1 MLRIGSV
8 QLENPILL
16 APIAGYCDLAFR
28 RVVRSVRGE
37 YGGVGLACT
46 DLLCPQA
53 ILGENEKSLWLAATS
68 DDDKPI
74 CMQLYGADPDI
85 MAQAAQWAQAHGA

>member
-8 QLENPILL
+8 TLPTNLLL

-28 RVVRSVRGE
+28 LIVRSLSGE
-37 YGGVGLACT
+37 HGGVGLACT

-53 ILGENEKSLWLAATS
+53 
-68 DDDKPI
+68 
-74 CMQLYGADPDI
+74 
-85 MAQAAQWAQAHGA
+85 